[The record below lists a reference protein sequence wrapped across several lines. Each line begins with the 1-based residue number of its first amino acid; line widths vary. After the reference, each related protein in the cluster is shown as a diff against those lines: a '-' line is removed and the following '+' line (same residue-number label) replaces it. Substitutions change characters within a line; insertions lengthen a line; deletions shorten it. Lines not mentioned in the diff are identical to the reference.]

1 VRPWIWALLL
11 VNLAAFLVYAWDKL
25 AARRRARRVPEAHL
39 LWVSTPLAAVGAW
52 LAVLLLRHKSAKP
65 GYLVKLALVTA
76 VQALAAGLALGRYG

>member
-1 VRPWIWALLL
+1 VPTWIWALSL

-39 LWVSTPLAAVGAW
+39 LWASAPLAAAGAW
-52 LAVLLLRHKSAKP
+52 LGVVLLRHKSAKP

-76 VQALAAGLALGRYG
+76 VQALAAGWALGRYG